1 MSVFEIRRRQRDLK
15 RLHDECEL
23 NYQRLQQIMPD
34 AMILGASIRVL
45 YRDKPLSGMRLE
57 VIEVTKY
64 TSTVMIVADR
74 AGPQWLP
81 EIELKARMYR
91 DARMAEVIEWCTD
104 RTIPWALSEHKGM
117 QARDEKWQWSM
128 FLSELLSHGL
138 HHGITEL
145 EA

>member
-1 MSVFEIRRRQRDLK
+1 LSVFEIRRRQRDLK

-64 TSTVMIVADR
+64 TSTVLIVADR

-138 HHGITEL
+138 HHGITER

>member
-1 MSVFEIRRRQRDLK
+1 LSVFEIRRRQRDLK

-64 TSTVMIVADR
+64 TSMVLIVADR

>member
-34 AMILGASIRVL
+34 SKIQGAAIRVH
-45 YRDKPLSGMRLE
+45 YRDKPLSGMRLK

-64 TSTVMIVADR
+64 TSTLLIVADK

-81 EIELKARMYR
+81 EIEIKVRLYR

-104 RTIPWALSEHKGM
+104 RTIPWALSEHKGL

-145 EA
+145 EI